1 MLAMRHYYK
10 NTMNESKA
18 GNKKFAK
25 LSAEKIFQLQLLGFE
40 WDVLAKDNEQVNEM
54 LSGLI
59 Y

>member
-1 MLAMRHYYK
+1 MRHYYK